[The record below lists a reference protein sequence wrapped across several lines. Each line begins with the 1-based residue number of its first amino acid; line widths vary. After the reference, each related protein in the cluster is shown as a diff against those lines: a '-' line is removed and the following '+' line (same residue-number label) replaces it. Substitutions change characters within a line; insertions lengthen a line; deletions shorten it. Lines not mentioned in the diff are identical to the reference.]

1 MLLGHGTNGMY
12 ACDACEYGMPK
23 PRSPTPRLPTLDL
36 LKGFDAAGRHLSF
49 TLAGEELFLTQS
61 ALSRQVQTLE
71 EQLGV
76 PLFERAHRALRLTE
90 AGQVLQLSA
99 RKVLDEVTDAV
110 ATIRREQTTRPLTV
124 STAIPFAALWLLPRL
139 PRFRE
144 RYPQVD
150 VFISADNRIL
160 DLERERI
167 DLAVRYC
174 PESVAPRHAQRL
186 FGERLQPVCSPA
198 LASDPARPLKQPEDL
213 ARHVLLM
220 LEDDRGRYP
229 WLNWAQWFAAIGVRE
244 PRPAGMLRFNQ
255 YNLLVQAA
263 IDGQGVALGRSP
275 LVDQLL
281 AQGRLVA
288 PFKRKHATS
297 RAYYVVRAAHASARP
312 EAQAFIDWLGA
323 EAREDAPVEPSA
335 KAAPAQPRQRKS
347 IARRK
352 P

>member
-1 MLLGHGTNGMY
+1 M
-12 ACDACEYGMPK
+12 
-23 PRSPTPRLPTLDL
+23 RRLPTLDL
-36 LKGFDAAGRHLSF
+36 LKGFDAAARHLSF

-71 EQLGV
+71 EQIGT
-76 PLFERAHRALRLTE
+76 PLFERGHRALRLTD
-90 AGQVLQLSA
+90 AGLVLQLA
-99 RKVLDEVTDAV
+99 AKAVLDEVTDALGK
-110 ATIRREQTTRPLTV
+110 IRREQSTRPLTV

-144 RYPQVD
+144 RHPQID
-150 VFISADNRIL
+150 VFISADNRIVDL
-160 DLERERI
+160 DRERI

-174 PESVAPRHAQRL
+174 PDSLAPREAVRL

-198 LASDPARPLKQPEDL
+198 LASDPSRPLKQPEDL

-229 WLNWAQWFAAIGVRE
+229 WLNWGQWFAAIGADE

-275 LVDQLL
+275 LIDHLL
-281 AQGRLVA
+281 AQGKLVA
-288 PFKRKHATS
+288 PFRRKHATS
-297 RAYYVVRAAHASARP
+297 RAYFIVRAAQASARP
-312 EAQAFIDWLGA
+312 EAQAFVDWLRA
-323 EAREDAPVEPSA
+323 EAREENVEPGDAIS
-335 KAAPAQPRQRKS
+335 PQPR
-347 IARRK
+347 RRK
-352 P
+352 PSTRGKK